1 MIEQVLHVLWVQ
13 TLVLSVAVIVIGGAR
28 RAVARTFGAEA
39 AYMGWTLV
47 PVAALAAALPHR
59 AQETPLLPAALAQLV
74 PAWPEITAAAP
85 PPGGVATSAL
95 LFAGWAAVAALLV
108 VAVAWRQAS
117 FQARLADSGRLPAG
131 SGPAVLGIV
140 RPRVVLPAD
149 FESRFDELERGLMLA
164 HETVHLRRRDNA
176 WNLLACAIVT
186 VHWFN
191 PFAWLAWRW
200 MRFDQELSCDAAV
213 LCDARHEA
221 HPRIVQAY
229 AAALLK
235 VQGVSLR
242 PPLATSWQSTHP
254 LVERV
259 SMLKRHALSSSS
271 LRTGRRL
278 VAVAIV
284 FAGAVSYA
292 SQPPAPDP
300 VGRYTTFIDDGRIST
315 QVTLA
320 IDGLPPRHTEIK
332 PGKDRH
338 IRFQAQPE
346 AGLADWIDL
355 HIDVEPLDGGRAVI
369 SSVIKDQTTAKVLAK
384 PTVIARLNEAAR
396 LELGDVAGHHAV
408 SIIYVAR
415 PTGYVPPGAE
425 TPPAVPPVPPL
436 AGHAALPS
444 LPAAPTPT
452 ALPPLPAPPA
462 HAALPPVLGAPA
474 ADELPAPPAPS
485 QRAP

>member
-1 MIEQVLHVLWVQ
+1 MVEQVLHVLWAQ

-28 RAVARTFGAEA
+28 RAVARSFGAEA
-39 AYMGWTLV
+39 VYLGWALV

-59 AQETPLLPAALAQLV
+59 AQEMPLMPAALAKLV
-74 PAWPEITAAAP
+74 PAWPEIASASQP
-85 PPGGVATSAL
+85 QSGIATSTL
-95 LFAGWAAVAALLV
+95 LFAVWAAVAALLV
-108 VAVAWRQAS
+108 FAVAWRQAS
-117 FQARLADSGRLPAG
+117 FQGRLADSGRLPTG

-140 RPRVVLPAD
+140 RPRIVLPAD

-164 HETVHLRRRDNA
+164 HEAVHLRRRDNA
-176 WNLLACAIVT
+176 WNLLACTMVV

-191 PFAWLAWRW
+191 PLAWLAWRW
-200 MRFDQELSCDAAV
+200 IRFDQELSCDAAV
-213 LCDARHEA
+213 LGDAPHEA
-221 HPRIVQAY
+221 RPRLVQAY

-271 LRTGRRL
+271 LSSGRRL
-278 VAVAIV
+278 VALAIV

-292 SQPPAPDP
+292 SQPPAPGPNP
-300 VGRYTTFIDDGRIST
+300 VGRYTTFVDDGRISM

-320 IDGLPPRHTEIK
+320 IDGLPPGYTEIK

-355 HIDVEPLDGGRAVI
+355 HIDVKPLDDGRAMI
-369 SSVIKDQTTAKVLAK
+369 SSVISDETTAKVLAK
-384 PTVIARLNEAAR
+384 PTVVARMNEAAR
-396 LELGDVAGHHAV
+396 LELGDVAGRHAV
-408 SIIYVAR
+408 SISYVAR

-436 AGHAALPS
+436 PGHAALPS
-444 LPAAPTPT
+444 LPAARTPT
-452 ALPPLPAPPA
+452 ALPAPPG
-462 HAALPPVLGAPA
+462 HAALPAVPGAPA